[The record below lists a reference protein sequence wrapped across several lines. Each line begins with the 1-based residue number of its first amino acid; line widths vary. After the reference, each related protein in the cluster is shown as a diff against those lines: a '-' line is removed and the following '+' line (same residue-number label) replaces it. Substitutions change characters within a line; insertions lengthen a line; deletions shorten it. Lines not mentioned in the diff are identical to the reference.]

1 MPPARRHRLQRFQHK
16 SPLRD
21 ARMGKDDGPIQNDA
35 AMIQQI
41 QIQAAR
47 RIGNGTL
54 TPESRFDFVQKCQQ
68 RKGLEAGTNRG
79 HRIQEPRVAGLRPRL
94 GFVERRDRGN
104 FDPCAGQ
111 GRQGSIES
119 FGGWT
124 RLRRNIG
131 A

>member
-1 MPPARRHRLQRFQHK
+1 MPPARRHCLQRFQYK

-68 RKGLEAGTNRG
+68 RKGLEASPNRG
-79 HRIQEPRVAGLRPRL
+79 DRVQERWIGGIGPRL
-94 GFVERRDRGN
+94 GLIKRRDRGD

-119 FGGWT
+119 LGG
-124 RLRRNIG
+124 
-131 A
+131 